1 MTKKIK
7 INFKDLTL
15 NSFDNG
21 NFVYDEVD
29 NIEIDYY
36 DYNPSAHG
44 ELDFRKLLKFKN
56 IQTLSIAS
64 RHKENNDNAIGINLG
79 TLLEFSSLKKVYL
92 EGKNLSPY
100 GLSSDWDGKGDFEIS
115 TKIKDI
121 VFRMASFSND
131 YKKLTFEG
139 HCINYFDNINFDEF
153 ILVHKEKLNN
163 IEEVVLNDFNL
174 KDQFNKGNIIDLSPF
189 SKIKNLKKFSFHIEI
204 DNSEARDT
212 YFDFDTFPN
221 FEKLESLQ
229 IEGCIK
235 NYDFIKNLKNLKN
248 LKLDR
253 NWHDN
258 QKFFSTNETRPL
270 LNLRKIELG
279 YPDLS
284 LITDF
289 SQNNKNFPNLEELSI
304 EGVCMD
310 DYLVNPIEISI
321 FKNLKILR
329 MSDSIFQDYK
339 GTGSEEEYYKALD
352 WCNSILIK
360 ND

>member
-1 MTKKIK
+1 
-7 INFKDLTL
+7 
-15 NSFDNG
+15 
-21 NFVYDEVD
+21 
-29 NIEIDYY
+29 
-36 DYNPSAHG
+36 
-44 ELDFRKLLKFKN
+44 
-56 IQTLSIAS
+56 
-64 RHKENNDNAIGINLG
+64 
-79 TLLEFSSLKKVYL
+79 
-92 EGKNLSPY
+92 
-100 GLSSDWDGKGDFEIS
+100 
-115 TKIKDI
+115 
-121 VFRMASFSND
+121 MASFSND

-229 IEGCIK
+229 VEGCIK

-253 NWHDN
+253 NWNDN

-304 EGVCMD
+304 EGVCID